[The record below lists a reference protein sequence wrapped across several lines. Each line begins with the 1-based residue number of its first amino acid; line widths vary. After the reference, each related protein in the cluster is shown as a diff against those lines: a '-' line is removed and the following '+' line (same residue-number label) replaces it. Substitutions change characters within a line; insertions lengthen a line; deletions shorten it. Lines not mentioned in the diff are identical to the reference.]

1 MKSKLLYPNIQ
12 YFELAKE
19 LPLCSIGSQ
28 VAIYDADGESY
39 LYVNGIQLPINTAI
53 KEPDW
58 FIPITKEE
66 HSARCKNNTIEHF
79 MSLGKSKN
87 EAEILFMNM

>member
-1 MKSKLLYPNIQ
+1 MESKLLYPNIQ

-19 LPLCSIGSQ
+19 LPLCPIGSQ
-28 VAIYDADGESY
+28 VTLYDADGESC

-66 HSARCKNNTIEHF
+66 HSARCKTNTIEYF